1 VRWYVSVE
9 CAAVSEDDVYSP
21 CSGWDGCYAYPH
33 GFYWADWIFVG
44 VLAIYVDVSVGW
56 ECADFRVVHII
67 DSGSLGGG
75 RLLGLAKL
83 GIGLGFGRT
92 FFVLLEEG
100 RFYSTGF

>member
-1 VRWYVSVE
+1 M
-9 CAAVSEDDVYSP
+9 
-21 CSGWDGCYAYPH
+21 
-33 GFYWADWIFVG
+33 G

-56 ECADFRVVHII
+56 ECADFCVHIN

-75 RLLGLAKL
+75 ILLGLAKL

-100 RFYSTGF
+100 GVYSTGF